1 MFAAAEKKTHP
12 RILRNINA
20 YRLIGELKADNLRYL
35 EAERMYDDGIN
46 LFEREHER
54 SGLKSDK
61 NVGVLYS
68 DLADI
73 EYFISGDNESALRN
87 YQYSVDN
94 GNDTPSI
101 RYKIGVINYENDN
114 TEEALNSF
122 IKTVTELPS
131 ERNTLFALGNTL
143 WKRESTLAAQG
154 YYEKLIDILD
164 REREMTG
171 ALYQPLREEQS
182 DLVELYMQTA
192 NNLGVTLYKLA
203 ERNSN
208 SAYNAR
214 AMSLLSESIRAW
226 DLLTRN
232 NDTMIRSY
240 SRSLA
245 SQNHKYM
252 TVPNMEYTPE
262 IYVKLPRFIYGDKIL
277 KLPENDSKTQ

>member
-1 MFAAAEKKTHP
+1 
-12 RILRNINA
+12 
-20 YRLIGELKADNLRYL
+20 
-35 EAERMYDDGIN
+35 
-46 LFEREHER
+46 
-54 SGLKSDK
+54 
-61 NVGVLYS
+61 
-68 DLADI
+68 
-73 EYFISGDNESALRN
+73 
-87 YQYSVDN
+87 
-94 GNDTPSI
+94 
-101 RYKIGVINYENDN
+101 
-114 TEEALNSF
+114 
-122 IKTVTELPS
+122 
-131 ERNTLFALGNTL
+131 
-143 WKRESTLAAQG
+143 
-154 YYEKLIDILD
+154 
-164 REREMTG
+164 MTG

-232 NDTMIRSY
+232 KDTMIRSD

-245 SQNHKYM
+245 SQNLKYM